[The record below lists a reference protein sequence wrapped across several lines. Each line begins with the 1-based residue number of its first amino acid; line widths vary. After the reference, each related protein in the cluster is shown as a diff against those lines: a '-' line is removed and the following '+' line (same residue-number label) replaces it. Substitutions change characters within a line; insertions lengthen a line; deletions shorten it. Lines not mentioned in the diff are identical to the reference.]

1 VILSDLKPKKKKK
14 KRRKSNPPPKPR
26 SAIDVARNPQPYQFN
41 MYTPPFPAVINHQP
55 KANANSQNVSN
66 TFRNI
71 RAVNAK
77 ELERLRGDLTAYRQE
92 SQTIFKK
99 LVAFPRE
106 KVYYE
111 PVPAVTEPEDETKE
125 VVGDLLSE
133 MVTAVE
139 DKEAMDTEDETK
151 EVVGDLLSE
160 MVTAVE
166 DKEAMD
172 AEDETKSVVGDLLS
186 EMVTAV
192 EDKEAMD
199 TEVID
204 DEEIRMTKEAI
215 APVIKKR
222 TRITVKKTRTQLREE
237 LENLPGNKAYIMLN
251 TQFKNTT
258 ATQMRELA
266 TARGI
271 NIKL

>member
-1 VILSDLKPKKKKK
+1 LKPKKKR
-14 KRRKSNPPPKPR
+14 KRRKSKIPPKPR
-26 SAIDVARNPQPYQFN
+26 SALDIARNPQPYQFN

-111 PVPAVTEPEDETKE
+111 PVPAVTEPEETKP

-133 MVTAVE
+133 MVTA
-139 DKEAMDTEDETK
+139 KEATDAEAINR
-151 EVVGDLLSE
+151 LNE
-160 MVTAVE
+160 MVSNTGFAIE
-166 DKEAMD
+166 KE
-172 AEDETKSVVGDLLS
+172 SI
-186 EMVTAV
+186 
-192 EDKEAMD
+192 EAG
-199 TEVID
+199 D
-204 DEEIRMTKEAI
+204 DEEIRQSEEAI
-215 APVIKKR
+215 APVRKKR
-222 TRITVKKTRTQLREE
+222 APNINKTRNQLREA
-237 LENLPGNKAYIMLN
+237 LETFPDGKMSN
-251 TQFKNTT
+251 TQFSKTRLLE
-258 ATQMRELA
+258 MRALAKAKGIEL
-266 TARGI
+266 T
-271 NIKL
+271 L

>member
-1 VILSDLKPKKKKK
+1 MLSDLKPKKKR
-14 KRRKSNPPPKPR
+14 KRRKSKIPPKPR

-111 PVPAVTEPEDETKE
+111 PVPAVTEPEE
-125 VVGDLLSE
+125 E
-133 MVTAVE
+133 MVSAVE
-139 DKEAMDTEDETK
+139 ENEPT
-151 EVVGDLLSE
+151 
-160 MVTAVE
+160 
-166 DKEAMD
+166 D
-172 AEDETKSVVGDLLS
+172 AEE
-186 EMVTAV
+186 EN
-192 EDKEAMD
+192 EATD
-199 TEVID
+199 AEEEQSGIGIEAGD
-204 DEEIRMTKEAI
+204 DEEIRQSEESI
-215 APVIKKR
+215 APVRKKR
-222 TRITVKKTRTQLREE
+222 APNINKTRNQLRAE
-237 LENLPGNKAYIMLN
+237 LETFSDGKMSN
-251 TQFKNTT
+251 TQFSKTRLLE
-258 ATQMRELA
+258 MRALAKAKGIEL
-266 TARGI
+266 T
-271 NIKL
+271 L

>member
-1 VILSDLKPKKKKK
+1 MTLKKRKTSQSQNVTQIVKIMLSDLKPKKKR
-14 KRRKSNPPPKPR
+14 KRRKSKIPPKPR
-26 SAIDVARNPQPYQFN
+26 SALDIARNPQPYQFN

-111 PVPAVTEPEDETKE
+111 PMPVVTEPEDETKE

-133 MVTAVE
+133 MISAVE
-139 DKEAMDTEDETK
+139 DKEATDAEAINR
-151 EVVGDLLSE
+151 LNE
-160 MVTAVE
+160 MVSNTGFAIE
-166 DKEAMD
+166 KE
-172 AEDETKSVVGDLLS
+172 SI
-186 EMVTAV
+186 
-192 EDKEAMD
+192 EAG
-199 TEVID
+199 D
-204 DEEIRMTKEAI
+204 DEEIRQSEESI
-215 APVIKKR
+215 APVRKKR
-222 TRITVKKTRTQLREE
+222 APNINKTRNQLRAE
-237 LENLPGNKAYIMLN
+237 LETFSDGKMSN
-251 TQFKNTT
+251 TQFSKTRLPE
-258 ATQMRELA
+258 MRALAKAKGIEL
-266 TARGI
+266 T
-271 NIKL
+271 L

>member
-1 VILSDLKPKKKKK
+1 VILGDLKPKKKR
-14 KRRKSNPPPKPR
+14 KRRKSKIPPKPR
-26 SAIDVARNPQPYQFN
+26 SALDIARNPQPYQFN

-111 PVPAVTEPEDETKE
+111 PVPVVTEP
-125 VVGDLLSE
+125 
-133 MVTAVE
+133 
-139 DKEAMDTEDETK
+139 EDETK

>member
-1 VILSDLKPKKKKK
+1 MILSDLKPKKKKK

-26 SAIDVARNPQPYQFN
+26 SALDIARNPQPYQFN

-111 PVPAVTEPEDETKE
+111 PVPAVTEPEE
-125 VVGDLLSE
+125 E
-133 MVTAVE
+133 MVSAVE
-139 DKEAMDTEDETK
+139 ENEPTDA
-151 EVVGDLLSE
+151 
-160 MVTAVE
+160 AVE
-166 DKEAMD
+166 ENEPTD
-172 AEDETKSVVGDLLS
+172 AEE
-186 EMVTAV
+186 EN
-192 EDKEAMD
+192 EATD
-199 TEVID
+199 AEEENEATDAEEEQSGIGIEAGD
-204 DEEIRMTKEAI
+204 DEEIRQSEESI
-215 APVIKKR
+215 APVRKKR
-222 TRITVKKTRTQLREE
+222 APNINKTRNQLRAE
-237 LENLPGNKAYIMLN
+237 LETFSDGKMSN
-251 TQFKNTT
+251 TQFSKTRLLE
-258 ATQMRELA
+258 MRALAKAKGIEL
-266 TARGI
+266 T
-271 NIKL
+271 L

>member
-1 VILSDLKPKKKKK
+1 MILSDLKPKKKKK

-111 PVPAVTEPEDETKE
+111 PMPVVTEPEDETKE
-125 VVGDLLSE
+125 
-133 MVTAVE
+133 
-139 DKEAMDTEDETK
+139 
-151 EVVGDLLSE
+151 
-160 MVTAVE
+160 
-166 DKEAMD
+166 
-172 AEDETKSVVGDLLS
+172 VVGDLLS

>member
-1 VILSDLKPKKKKK
+1 MKPKKKR
-14 KRRKSNPPPKPR
+14 KRRKSKPPLPKPR
-26 SAIDVARNPQPYQFN
+26 SALDIARNPQPYQFN

-99 LVAFPRE
+99 LVAFPKE

-133 MVTAVE
+133 MISAVE
-139 DKEAMDTEDETK
+139 DKEATDAEAINR
-151 EVVGDLLSE
+151 LNE
-160 MVTAVE
+160 MVSNTGFAIE
-166 DKEAMD
+166 KEGIEAG
-172 AEDETKSVVGDLLS
+172 ESLRQS
-186 EMVTAV
+186 E
-192 EDKEAMD
+192 ES
-199 TEVID
+199 IS
-204 DEEIRMTKEAI
+204 
-215 APVIKKR
+215 PVR
-222 TRITVKKTRTQLREE
+222 KTRSPNKNKTKNQLREA
-237 LENLPGNKAYIMLN
+237 LENLPGDEAYIMSN
-251 TQFKNTT
+251 TQFTKTK
-258 ATQMRELA
+258 ALEMRALAEAAGIEL
-266 TARGI
+266 T
-271 NIKL
+271 L

>member
-1 VILSDLKPKKKKK
+1 MLSDLKPKKKR
-14 KRRKSNPPPKPR
+14 KRRKSKIPPKPR
-26 SAIDVARNPQPYQFN
+26 SAIDVARNPLPYQFN

-111 PVPAVTEPEDETKE
+111 PMPVVTEPEDETKE

-133 MVTAVE
+133 MISAVE
-139 DKEAMDTEDETK
+139 DKEATDAEAINR
-151 EVVGDLLSE
+151 LNE
-160 MVTAVE
+160 MVSNTGFAIE
-166 DKEAMD
+166 KEGIEAG
-172 AEDETKSVVGDLLS
+172 ESLRQS
-186 EMVTAV
+186 E
-192 EDKEAMD
+192 ES
-199 TEVID
+199 IS
-204 DEEIRMTKEAI
+204 
-215 APVIKKR
+215 PVR
-222 TRITVKKTRTQLREE
+222 KTRSPNKNKTKNQLREA
-237 LENLPGNKAYIMLN
+237 LENLPGDEAYIMSN
-251 TQFKNTT
+251 TQFTKTK
-258 ATQMRELA
+258 ALEMRALAKAAGIEL
-266 TARGI
+266 T
-271 NIKL
+271 L